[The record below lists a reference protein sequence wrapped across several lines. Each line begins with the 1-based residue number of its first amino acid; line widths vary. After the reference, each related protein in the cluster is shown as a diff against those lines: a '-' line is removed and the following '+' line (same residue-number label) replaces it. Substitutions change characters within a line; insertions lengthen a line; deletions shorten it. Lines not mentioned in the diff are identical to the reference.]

1 MLHWSIYLFI
11 PLALALVAGVLLLGL
26 FNFAT
31 GGSPQRSQ
39 KLMRLRILFQLLA
52 VLLVAAT
59 VFAMSRQ

>member
-1 MLHWSIYLFI
+1 MLHWSITLFI

-26 FNFAT
+26 FNFAA

-39 KLMRLRILFQLLA
+39 LLMRLRIIFQLLA

-59 VFAMSRQ
+59 VFAMYR